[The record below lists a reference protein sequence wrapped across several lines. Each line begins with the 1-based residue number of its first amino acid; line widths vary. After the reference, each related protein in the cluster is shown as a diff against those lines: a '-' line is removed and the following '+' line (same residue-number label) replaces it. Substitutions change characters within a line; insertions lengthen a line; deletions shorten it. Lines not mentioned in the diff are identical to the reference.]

1 MQTIVS
7 FDFDETLADYAVI
20 GWGERVLVAMPKMVE
35 LLNEYHALGCECIVL
50 TARSPLEE
58 HVEEIEAF
66 LKRMD
71 LYDKVAALI
80 FTSHQP
86 KGPFAE
92 AYGVQLHYDDDQNHL
107 ASVRSHGIQA
117 VDSELVWKSDLKAT

>member
-7 FDFDETLADYAVI
+7 FDFDETLADYTVI
-20 GWGERVLVAMPKMVE
+20 GWGERMLVAMPKMVE
-35 LLNEYHALGCECIVL
+35 LLQFYHMMGCECIIL

-58 HVEEIEAF
+58 HVSEIEAF

-71 LYDKVAALI
+71 LYDKVSALI

-92 AYGVQLHYDDDQNHL
+92 VYGVNLHYDDDQGHL
-107 ASVRSHGIQA
+107 ASVRAHGIQA
-117 VDSELVWKSDLKAT
+117 VDSLLVWKSK